1 VHPAIKKVLCEQA
14 GKDRIWLAKVRPWW
28 GHFYHFHVRITCPPG
43 SGGCEA
49 QKPVS
54 GDDGCGTE
62 LFKKLRQA
70 EMHPAQPGKPVP
82 GKPPL
87 ALDDLPKE
95 CRTVLPGGGTL
106 RFCLLQTPL
115 SISPGRPAASTSQLM
130 PRLPQISPE
139 LSANSR
145 LWRGECAVG
154 SNRGL
159 SDGSNKHSGLDS

>member
-1 VHPAIKKVLCEQA
+1 VHPAIKKV
-14 GKDRIWLAKVRPWW
+14 RW

-62 LFKKLRQA
+62 LDDWFKKLRQA

-95 CRTVLPGGGTL
+95 CRTVLNSPGGGTL
-106 RFCLLQTPL
+106 RFCLLQRPL
-115 SISPGRPAASTSQLM
+115 SISRPARRLHISTNAAASTNK
-130 PRLPQISPE
+130 PRAIRKQ
-139 LSANSR
+139 
-145 LWRGECAVG
+145 
-154 SNRGL
+154 
-159 SDGSNKHSGLDS
+159 